1 MIAGGRLTRRGQE
14 AMLYASEVLPYYIGG
29 DQGTRWLV
37 PDMVSGDI
45 SVNVGRSG
53 MCSPSLFA

>member
-1 MIAGGRLTRRGQE
+1 MVAGGRLARRGEE
-14 AMLYASEVLPYYIGG
+14 AILYASVMLLYKSFG

-37 PDMVSGDI
+37 PDKVSGDI
-45 SVNVGRSG
+45 SVNVERSG